1 MIHGYNLSKLGE
13 EIIILQ
19 QDQNSTCIS
28 LEFFVQYDH
37 ELYEPILCGKAQ
49 NISRV
54 IFDQSMYCKEI
65 NTRNVIPFI
74 SGTVESTISNIT
86 N

>member
-37 ELYEPILCGKAQ
+37 ELYETILCGKA
-49 NISRV
+49 
-54 IFDQSMYCKEI
+54 
-65 NTRNVIPFI
+65 
-74 SGTVESTISNIT
+74 
-86 N
+86 